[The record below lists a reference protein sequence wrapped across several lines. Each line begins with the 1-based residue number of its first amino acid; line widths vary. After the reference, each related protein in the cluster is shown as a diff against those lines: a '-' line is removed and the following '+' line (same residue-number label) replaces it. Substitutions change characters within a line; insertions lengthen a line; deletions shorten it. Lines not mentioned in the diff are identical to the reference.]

1 VAANPYLDEIKR
13 NLPRLLSLFDT
24 DQTSSSYGMGDRFH
38 WAWGL
43 IDFGNGTFQGAA
55 HGMARLWL
63 AGLWPYPTP
72 KAQLIARIDA
82 LFKAAKR
89 LMIRNG
95 SLQEAF
101 PNEGS
106 YCVTAL
112 VAFDLLCA
120 IDLLHTEVDKEHSQR
135 WRTIVAPMISYLKS
149 ADETHAI
156 ISNHLATAVAALLR
170 WHRLIGDQAAER
182 KARTQLDKIL
192 HHQSEEG
199 WFKEYEGADPGYQTL
214 CTYYLADVH
223 QIRPD
228 WQLLE
233 PLRRSIQFLWH
244 FAHPDGSFAGLYG
257 SRCTRFYYP
266 AGVMALADEIPE
278 AAALTSFMASSIA
291 QQQVVT
297 LSAMDEPN
305 LVPMFNAYAWAAAM
319 AKSAH
324 TGANIIPPAPTIPCR
339 NAQPLRKHFPQAGLW
354 LDRGPAH
361 YTIVNTH
368 KGGVIYHFRQGC
380 RARINAGIVI
390 RDAKGRY
397 ASSQAYNQHNIVQH
411 QGDQLEIAAQIAAMP
426 KQLPGPLQFLLL
438 RLLCLTAFRSAAL
451 REWIKRRLVNML
463 ITRRQRWPVTNLR
476 AIRLGEALTVEDK
489 TRVPTGYQRIENT
502 SSFVSIHM
510 ASQGYWQI
518 QDEQTLEEEVQA

>member
-1 VAANPYLDEIKR
+1 VAANPYQDEIKR
-13 NLPRLLSLFDT
+13 NLPRLLALFDT
-24 DQTSSSYGMGDRFH
+24 DQTSSSYGMGDRYH

-55 HGMARLWL
+55 HGLARLWM

-72 KAQLIARIDA
+72 KAQFIARLDA
-82 LFKAAKR
+82 LFAAAKR
-89 LMIRNG
+89 LTRRDG
-95 SLQEAF
+95 SLEEAF

-120 IDLLHTEVDKEHSQR
+120 VDLLHTEVDAAQSQR
-135 WRTIVAPMISYLKS
+135 WRTIVAPMIGYLKS
-149 ADETHAI
+149 ADETHAL

-170 WHRLIGDQAAER
+170 WHRLAGDESAER
-182 KARTQLDKIL
+182 KAREQLDKIL
-192 HHQSEEG
+192 QHQSEEG

-223 QIRPD
+223 QLRPD

-233 PLRRSIQFLWH
+233 PLRRSIQFLWY

-266 AGVMALADEIPE
+266 AGVMALADDIPE
-278 AAALTSFMASSIA
+278 AAALTAFMASSIA
-291 QQQVVT
+291 QQRVVT

-305 LVPMFNAYAWAAAM
+305 LVPMFNTYTWAAAM
-319 AKSAH
+319 ATRVHS
-324 TGANIIPPAPTIPCR
+324 GECDVPPTPTIPCLEV
-339 NAQPLRKHFPQAGLW
+339 QPLRKYFPQAGLW
-354 LDRGPAH
+354 LDRGPTH
-361 YTIVNTH
+361 YTIINTH
-368 KGGVIYHFRQGC
+368 KGGVIYHFRQG
-380 RARINAGIVI
+380 RHTWINAGVVV
-390 RDAKGRY
+390 RDAQGRY
-397 ASSQAYNQHNIVQH
+397 ASSQAYDQHNSVRQ
-411 QGDQLEIAAQIAAMP
+411 QGEQLEITGQITAMP

-438 RLLCLTAFRSAAL
+438 RLLCLTAFRSVAL

-463 ITRRQRWPVTNLR
+463 ITRRQRWPVNNLR
-476 AIRLGEALTVEDK
+476 TIHLGEALSFEDK
-489 TRVPTGYQRIENT
+489 TLLPAGYQRVEST
-502 SSFVSIHM
+502 GAFVPVHM

-518 QDEQTLEEEVQA
+518 QDEQTQHEGAQP

>member
-1 VAANPYLDEIKR
+1 VNTYLEEVRR
-13 NLPRLLSLFDT
+13 NLPRLLALIDR
-24 DQTSSSYGMGDRFH
+24 DRTSESYGMGDRYH

-55 HGMARLWL
+55 HGMARLWKS
-63 AGLWPYPTP
+63 GLWPYATT
-72 KAQLIARIDA
+72 KEIFLDRIDS
-82 LFKAAKR
+82 LFLGAKTLTR
-89 LMIRNG
+89 KDG
-95 SLQEAF
+95 SLEEAF

-120 IDLLHTEVDKEHSQR
+120 LDLLGNEIEKQKKINWQSIIE
-135 WRTIVAPMISYLKS
+135 PMIGYLKKS
-149 ADETHAI
+149 EETHAL
-156 ISNHLATAVAALLR
+156 ISNHLATAVAALSR
-170 WHRLIGDQAAER
+170 WHRLTGDQAAER
-182 KARTQLDKIL
+182 KARAQLDKIL
-192 HHQSEEG
+192 DHQTEEG

-223 QIRPD
+223 ELRPD

-233 PLRRSIQFLWH
+233 PLRRSIQFLWY

-278 AAALTSFMASSIA
+278 AVALSAFMASSIEK
-291 QQQVVT
+291 QQVVN

-305 LVPMFNAYAWAAAM
+305 LVTMFNAYAWAAAM
-319 AKSAH
+319 IKDAP
-324 TGANIIPPAPTIPCR
+324 TGENVIPQAPTIPCR
-339 NAQPLRKHFPQAGLW
+339 DEKPLRKHFPQAGLW

-368 KGGVIYHFRQGC
+368 KGGVIYHFRKGF
-380 RARINAGIVI
+380 RARINAGIVV
-390 RDAKGRY
+390 RNAKGLY
-397 ASSQAYNQHNIVQH
+397 GSSQAYDQHNSVQ
-411 QGDQLEIAAQIAAMP
+411 QLGDQLEIATQITAMP

-438 RLLCLTAFRSAAL
+438 RLLCLTAFRSAAI
-451 REWIKRRLVNML
+451 REWIKLCLVHIL
-463 ITRRQRWPVTNLR
+463 ITRRHYWPVTNLR
-476 AIRLGEALTVEDK
+476 SIHLGETLAVEDK
-489 TRVPTGYQRIENT
+489 THLPAGYQRVENGGA
-502 SSFVSIHM
+502 FVPIHM

-518 QDEQTLEEEVQA
+518 QDEEP

>member
-1 VAANPYLDEIKR
+1 MAANPYLDEIRR
-13 NLPRLLSLFDT
+13 NLPRLLALFDT
-24 DQTSSSYGMGDRFH
+24 DQTSTSYGMGDRYH

-55 HGMARLWL
+55 HGMARLWV
-63 AGLWPYPTP
+63 AGLWPYSTP
-72 KAQLIARIDA
+72 RAQFIARLDA
-82 LFKAAKR
+82 MFVAAKR
-89 LMIRNG
+89 LTRRDG
-95 SLQEAF
+95 SLEEAF

-120 IDLLHTEVDKEHSQR
+120 VDLLHTEVDEAQSQR
-135 WRTIVAPMISYLKS
+135 WRTIVAPMIHYLKS
-149 ADETHAI
+149 SDETHAL
-156 ISNHLATAVAALLR
+156 ISNHLATAVAAMLR
-170 WHRLIGDQAAER
+170 WHRLTGDQATER
-182 KARTQLDKIL
+182 KAKAQLDKIL

-223 QIRPD
+223 QLRPD

-278 AAALTSFMASSIA
+278 AAALTEFMATSIA

-305 LVPMFNAYAWAAAM
+305 FVPMFNAYAWAAAM
-319 AKSAH
+319 AKIAPAGEH
-324 TGANIIPPAPTIPCR
+324 AVPPAPTIPCR
-339 NAQPLRKHFPQAGLW
+339 DAQPLRKYFPQAGLW
-354 LDRGPAH
+354 LERGPAH
-361 YTIVNTH
+361 YTVINTH
-368 KGGVIYHFRQGC
+368 KGGVIYHFRQGHHPL
-380 RARINAGIVI
+380 INAGVVV
-390 RDAKGRY
+390 RDAQGRY
-397 ASSQAYNQHNIVQH
+397 ASSQAYDQNNRVKQK
-411 QGDQLEIAAQIAAMP
+411 GDQLDIASQITAMP

-438 RLLCLTAFRSAAL
+438 RLLCLTAFRFAAL
-451 REWIKRRLVNML
+451 REWIKRRLVTML
-463 ITRRQRWPVTNLR
+463 ITRRQHWPVNNLR
-476 AIRLGEALTVEDK
+476 TIHLGEALTVEDK
-489 TRVPTGYQRIENT
+489 TGLSAGYQLVENT
-502 SSFVSIHM
+502 GAFVPIHM

-518 QDEQTLEEEVQA
+518 QDEQAQAEEAQP